1 METQKAELLYRN
13 QVVASN
19 FMSAMEAVQ
28 MGRYKASEVVVR
40 VNEKEYR
47 VNNYLEIL
55 ALILRYFN

>member
-28 MGRYKASEVVVR
+28 IGKYKASEVVVR
-40 VNEKEYR
+40 VNEKEYKA
-47 VNNYLEIL
+47 NNDLELL
-55 ALILRYFN
+55 ALILKYFN